1 MKLNLLLQGK
11 LHSRLAL
18 LAGLIFFNL
27 LVCGQVFA
35 GSAVKLY
42 EATIKVSENKPEKQ
56 LIEEAFTHVLIKVT
70 GHSDI
75 SASTAYPAMLAKAQ
89 DAISQFRYDF
99 KAPETTDSDA
109 DNNPGQTDL
118 QKEPKKEKWFWVRF
132 NPGMIDSMLKQAQ
145 LPIWGRV
152 RPNTLV
158 WLAMDACGQRALQSE
173 YEQPQ
178 IYQALKQQADERA
191 IPLTFPFLDLQD
203 QNNISATDIWVN
215 FNDAILLASRRY
227 QSQAVLTIRLMQNKK
242 GVWNSQWNLLML
254 GQVQS
259 WQLQDKDQTHL
270 LSAGIDEL
278 ADRLARQFAQVSS
291 DTDSANDVLVQIN
304 NVSNFQEFQELDDYL
319 RNLASVKALGLL
331 MTQQDRVVYKITY
344 RGNKNALIQE
354 IRLGDMLN
362 SVERSHN
369 NSLDVNLND
378 AREFKPVILDNS
390 HERGNS
396 PEPEKGHE
404 PGSALSEREKALK
417 SLDAGTSTSMDNPQG
432 QNIQGQ
438 NNSTAK
444 RSSRTLIPDLEY
456 WLVR

>member
-1 MKLNLLLQGK
+1 MKLNVLLQGK
-11 LHSRLAL
+11 LYSRLAL

-27 LVCGQVFA
+27 LFCGQVFA
-35 GSAVKLY
+35 GNAVKLY
-42 EATIKVSENKPEKQ
+42 EATIKVSENKAEKQ

-99 KAPETTDSDA
+99 KAPETTDSEA
-109 DNNPGQTDL
+109 NNSPAQSDQ
-118 QKEPKKEKWFWVRF
+118 QKPPKKEKWFWVRF

-158 WLAMDACGQRALQSE
+158 WLAMDTGGQRALQSE

-178 IYQALKQQADERA
+178 IYQALKQQAEERA

-203 QNNISATDIWVN
+203 QNNISATDIWGN

-227 QSQAVLTIRLMQNKK
+227 QSQAVLTIRLEQNKK

-291 DTDSANDVLVQIN
+291 DTGSANDVLVQIN

-319 RNLASVKALGLL
+319 RNLASVKTLGLL

-344 RGNKNALIQE
+344 RGDKNALIQE

-369 NSLDVNLND
+369 NDLDANLND
-378 AREFKPVILDNS
+378 TREFKPVILDNS
-390 HERGNS
+390 LERGNS
-396 PEPEKGHE
+396 PE

-417 SLDAGTSTSMDNPQG
+417 SLDAGSSTTTDNRQG

-438 NNSTAK
+438 NNSTTK

>member
-1 MKLNLLLQGK
+1 MKLNVLLQGK
-11 LHSRLAL
+11 RHSRLML
-18 LAGLIFFNL
+18 MAGLIFFNL

-35 GSAVKLY
+35 GNAVKLY
-42 EATIKVSENKPEKQ
+42 EATIKANENKPEKQ
-56 LIEEAFTHVLIKVT
+56 LIEEAFTQVLIKVT

-75 SASTAYPAMLAKAQ
+75 SAATAYPAMLAKAQ

-99 KAPETTDSDA
+99 KAPATTDSKA
-109 DNNPGQTDL
+109 NNNPGQIDP

-158 WLAMDACGQRALQSE
+158 WLAMDTGGQRALQSE

-191 IPLTFPFLDLQD
+191 VPLTFPFLDLQD
-203 QNNISATDIWVN
+203 QNNISATDIWGN

-227 QSQAVLTIRLMQNKK
+227 QSQAVLTIRLEQNKK
-242 GVWNSQWNLLML
+242 GIWNSQWNLLML

-259 WQLQDKDQTHL
+259 WQLQNKDQTHL

-291 DTDSANDVLVQIN
+291 DTGNANDVLVQIN

-344 RGNKNALIQE
+344 RGDKNALIQE

-369 NSLDVNLND
+369 NGLDANLND
-378 AREFKPVILDNS
+378 TREFKPVILDNS
-390 HERGNS
+390 LERGNS
-396 PEPEKGHE
+396 PELEKGSE
-404 PGSALSEREKALK
+404 SGFALSEREKALK
-417 SLDAGTSTSMDNPQG
+417 SLDAGTTATTDKLQG
-432 QNIQGQ
+432 QNIQGH
-438 NNSTAK
+438 NNSMEK
-444 RSSRTLIPDLEY
+444 KSSRTLIPDLEY